1 MVIQPASAEEW
12 EPYLLPEKQIASFTR
27 NGFITGIR
35 ILDEER
41 VEILNNELARFQ
53 TLTSEERALF

>member
-1 MVIQPASAEEW
+1 MVIQPASAKEW
-12 EPYLLPEKQIASFTR
+12 EPYLIPEKQIASVTR

-41 VEILNNELARFQ
+41 VEILNNELARF
-53 TLTSEERALF
+53 